1 MAVASSGV
9 LAFLYACRRSSSR
22 RSLRKKRKH
31 SRGKAVDITII
42 WTYSCFSQALSK
54 KTDTEISCN
63 CYQRL
68 IGCCQTQETFFF
80 FFTAKDQFLLVI
92 SQSLTQSA
100 LPFKFLKETYL
111 KWTPGGAAFTS
122 VPADSNDRGHIIL
135 FSENDPVFLY
145 FWYHTEQRAI
155 GFPVV
160 YSLKQFSVGCRGCNL
175 LVLYY
180 LPIGLDASSP
190 LRGISVSWH
199 QALHHLPFLLLFDQ
213 ILGNT
218 PPPTFPSG
226 QVLTPIQTDSKY
238 VLVQQHFEL
247 PVILLGHS

>member
-9 LAFLYACRRSSSR
+9 LAFLYACRSSSSR
-22 RSLRKKRKH
+22 RSLRKKRKN
-31 SRGKAVDITII
+31 SRGKVVDITII
-42 WTYSCFSQALSK
+42 WTYSCFSQALFK
-54 KTDTEISCN
+54 KTDTEICCN

-68 IGCCQTQETFFF
+68 SNSRNLFFF
-80 FFTAKDQFLLVI
+80 LHCKRSVSSSPFTITHIICSSFY
-92 SQSLTQSA
+92 
-100 LPFKFLKETYL
+100 FLKETYL
-111 KWTPGGAAFTS
+111 KWTPGGAAFTF
-122 VPADSNDRGHIIL
+122 VHADSNDRGHIIL
-135 FSENDPVFLY
+135 FSENDPVSLY
-145 FWYHTEQRAI
+145 FWYHTAQRAI

-160 YSLKQFSVGCRGCNL
+160 CSLKQFPVGCRGCNL

-190 LRGISVSWH
+190 LRGVGVSWH

-213 ILGNT
+213 VLGNT